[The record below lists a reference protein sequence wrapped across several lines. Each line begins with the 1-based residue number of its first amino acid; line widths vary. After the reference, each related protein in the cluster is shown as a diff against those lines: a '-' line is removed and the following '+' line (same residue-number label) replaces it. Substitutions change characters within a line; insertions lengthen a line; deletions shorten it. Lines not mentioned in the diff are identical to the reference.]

1 MAETKQKVTYKR
13 FNGTD
18 WDTIYFTTSAAS
30 VLETTDKRFI
40 NPSTHTVNGKSFF
53 NGSNAAQGITL
64 TAADIGAT
72 FNGSNVVT
80 AIGAATDVATALTEL
95 VEGVE
100 AIQSQINGLTG
111 GGVVTGITASD
122 DIVDAKGLVD
132 LTGVFANYLPLT
144 GGTLNGNLTVQGN
157 ITAKGGTV
165 TAQGFDGLGATF
177 GTLNVT
183 GSATIANLTVTGTTT
198 TVNATNLEISDN
210 LITVAKGN
218 TVALANPAGLLV
230 PKYDGTNY
238 GALYFDSNGI
248 AYVGDVALNSSG
260 QIDLASESTTAMP
273 LVCRVSSGIDADMI
287 PIWNYDS
294 NSRAY
299 YLDSSGLRFN
309 NVAGN
314 FGRTDTDVN
323 TYGAMKAK
331 VAGTLSFANNVLTL
345 KAVDGSTTLGTATLG
360 AASAKAVDTS
370 IAYTSSSAN
379 LPTVAA
385 VNTFVKNYSN
395 RTFYAST
402 TPTDAR
408 IGDLWFDTAG
418 SSTVA

>member
-53 NGSNAAQGITL
+53 NASNAAQGIEL
-64 TAADIGAT
+64 DDSDISL
-72 FNGSNVVT
+72 GSDSSDIFTDLSSYNVASALVYLKEY
-80 AIGAATDVATALTEL
+80 IDDVSEQMD
-95 VEGVE
+95 G
-100 AIQSQINGLTG
+100 ITG
-111 GGVVTGITASD
+111 GGVVTGVTTPTLTA
-122 DIVDAKGLVD
+122 AKGVVD
-132 LTGVFANYLPLT
+132 LTADFAKYLPLA
-144 GGTLNGNLTVQGN
+144 GGTLTGALTVQGTVSVSGGSQ
-157 ITAKGGTV
+157 ITST
-165 TAQGFDGLGATF
+165 GFSGASGTF

-238 GALYFDSNGI
+238 GALYFDSTGT

-260 QIDLASESTTAMP
+260 QIDTASESTTALP
-273 LVCRVSSGIDADMI
+273 LALRSKTAPISGNLALWRVDTIT
-287 PIWNYDS
+287 
-294 NSRAY
+294 NSV
-299 YLDSSGLRFN
+299 YLDSTDSSV
-309 NVAGN
+309 VASISD
-314 FGRTDTDVN
+314 RTTDTQIP

-331 VAGTLSFANNVLTL
+331 VASSLSFANNILTL
-345 KAVDGSTTLGTATLG
+345 KALDGTTTLGTATLG

-370 IAYTSSSAN
+370 IAYSTTSAN
-379 LPTVAA
+379 LPTVSA

-395 RTFYAST
+395 RTFYSST

-408 IGDLWFDTAG
+408 TGDLWFDTAG

>member
-18 WDTIYFTTSAAS
+18 WDTIYFTTSATS
-30 VLETTDKRFI
+30 VLESTDRRFL
-40 NPSTHTVNGKSFF
+40 NPSSHTVNGKSFF

-72 FNGSNVVT
+72 FAGSTIVT

-111 GGVVTGITASD
+111 GGVVTGITTPTLT
-122 DIVDAKGLVD
+122 DAKGLVD
-132 LTGVFANYLPLT
+132 LSADFANYLPLT
-144 GGTLNGNLTVQGN
+144 GGTLTGALTVQGT
-157 ITAKGGTV
+157 ITGPGGSTISA
-165 TAQGFDGLGATF
+165 TGFSGANGTF
-177 GTLNVT
+177 GTLNIT
-183 GSATIANLTVTGTTT
+183 SSATIANLTVTGTTT

-238 GALYFDSNGI
+238 GALYFDSTGT
-248 AYVGDVALNSSG
+248 AYVGDVSLNSSG
-260 QIDLASESTTAMP
+260 QIDTSSSSTTALP
-273 LVCRVSSGIDADMI
+273 LALRSKTAPTSGNLALWRIDTDT
-287 PIWNYDS
+287 
-294 NSRAY
+294 NSV
-299 YLDSSGLRFN
+299 YLDSTDYSV
-309 NVAGN
+309 VAAISD
-314 FGRTDTDVN
+314 RTTDTQIP
-323 TYGAMKAK
+323 TYGAMKTK
-331 VAGTLSFANNVLTL
+331 VAGSLSFANNILTL
-345 KAVDGSTTLGTATLG
+345 LALDGSTTLGTATLG

-379 LPTVAA
+379 LPTVSA

-408 IGDLWFDTAG
+408 TGDLWFDTAG